1 MNGRKERA
9 HLIIR
14 KYETENDKKAAFD
27 CDTAA
32 TGLDLLE
39 MIAVAVD
46 GLIASKHGRNYD
58 EDEIVAACGAV
69 AMRLHAMHF
78 HSQQTV
84 IPTNI
89 IKEVTKNDG
98 PAN

>member
-14 KYETENDKKAAFD
+14 KYETDNDKKAAFD

-32 TGLDLLE
+32 TGLDLIE

-46 GLIASKHGRNYD
+46 GLIAAKNGRNYN
-58 EDEIVAACGAV
+58 EDEIVVACSAV
-69 AMRLHAMHF
+69 AMKVHQMHY
-78 HSQQTV
+78 HSRQTV

-89 IKEVTKNDG
+89 IKEVTKNDE

>member
-1 MNGRKERA
+1 MNEKKERA
-9 HLIIR
+9 HLTIR

-58 EDEIVAACGAV
+58 EDKIVAACGAG
-69 AMRLHAMHF
+69 AMKVHQMHF
-78 HSQQTV
+78 HSQQTI

>member
-32 TGLDLLE
+32 TGLDMLE

-46 GLIASKHGRNYD
+46 GLIAAKHGRNYC
-58 EDEIVAACGAV
+58 EDEIVAACSAV
-69 AMRLHAMHF
+69 AMKVHQMHY

-84 IPTNI
+84 IPTNL

>member
-14 KYETENDKKAAFD
+14 KFETENDKKAAFD

-46 GLIASKHGRNYD
+46 GLISGRIGRNYGE
-58 EDEIVAACGAV
+58 EDIVAACSAV
-69 AMRLHAMHF
+69 AMKVHRMHY
-78 HSQQTV
+78 HSQKTV
-84 IPTNI
+84 ISKNLI
-89 IKEVTKNDG
+89 EEVLKDDG